1 MSDRQVDVTLKLID
15 QFTKPLQTSID
26 KLTAV
31 GREGD
36 KTRRQLNKI
45 GQSLEK
51 TGAKLTAAV
60 TMPIVGLGAASY
72 KTFES
77 VDKQLSLVKAT
88 MGDTAYA
95 TADLSGALQD
105 AAVQSIYSMEEGAS
119 ALVNYA
125 RQGFNAA
132 EAADMLTPALNLA
145 AGTATELDSVTSGL
159 GNTLKA
165 FGASS
170 EEATHYADMFTQAQ
184 AQANTNV
191 QGLFDAMA
199 IAGPIAKTVGWEF
212 EDIATLTGVFGDAS
226 IDASEGANAL
236 KTGLARL
243 AAPAKQGSE
252 AMKKLGINIFNA
264 DGTMKAMPEVIG
276 ELQKGFN
283 GLSEQESLAAAS
295 AIFGKNQM
303 SKWLALINGP
313 GVDGLQEMRDQISGA
328 SGNAQG
334 AADAMVTPLEKLSS
348 TFDVF
353 RYSVGNAIAE
363 AVIPFIE
370 KATELVDKFRQMS
383 PEQQQQ
389 IIKWAAMAAA
399 VGPVL
404 MGIGRMIKIFSTLFG
419 ALSKIRG
426 AFTALVKAGS
436 PIKALAAALGAPLG
450 IVVAVMAAIAAV
462 VVVVITHL
470 DQFKAAAARVMQV
483 VGPAIQNLMSAF
495 QSFGSAVSPILT
507 LIGDLVAN
515 ALCDAFVTAGTI
527 IANVINVIAAVI
539 QTLAPIVSA
548 IVSNVVAIINGD
560 WSSAWNTS
568 SGIVQGAVTLISSII
583 GGIAGI
589 IRGVITIIQGIM
601 NGDWSAVWNGMSGIV
616 TSVVGTITGA
626 LNGIIGIIN
635 GIISAAKKAGEA
647 LSSMGNGVSAG
658 GLHGVGRN
666 ASGTPNWR
674 GGWTTVGE
682 KGPELMNL
690 PRGTQI
696 VPHEASLNKA
706 ANSGSSISIAKLAD
720 TIVVREDAD
729 IERIGDAVVRK
740 LRVAGAMRGGYSFG
754 GDMA

>member
-1 MSDRQVDVTLKLID
+1 MSRVIDAVLRLKDEFTGPMSSAVNLMTSASKAGDKARKSLDNTGKSLQKLGKQLTTTVTL
-15 QFTKPLQTSID
+15 
-26 KLTAV
+26 
-31 GREGD
+31 
-36 KTRRQLNKI
+36 
-45 GQSLEK
+45 
-51 TGAKLTAAV
+51 
-60 TMPIVGLGAASY
+60 PIVGLGAVSY

-77 VDKQLSLVKAT
+77 VDKQLNLVKAT
-88 MGDTAYA
+88 MGESAYA
-95 TADLSGALQD
+95 TADLSTALQD
-105 AAVQSIYSMEEGAS
+105 AAVQSIFSMEEGAS

-145 AGTATELDSVTSGL
+145 AGTATDLDSVTSGL

-191 QGLFDAMA
+191 QGLFDAMS
-199 IAGPIAKTVGWEF
+199 IAGPIAKTVGWQF

-252 AMKKLGINIFNA
+252 AMKKLGIDIFNA
-264 DGTMKAMPEVIG
+264 DGSMKSMPEVIG
-276 ELQKGFN
+276 ELQKGFD

-313 GVDGLQEMRDQISGA
+313 GVDGLQEMRDSISGA
-328 SGNAQG
+328 SGNAQE
-334 AADAMVTPLEKLSS
+334 ASDAMVTPLEKLSS

-353 RYSVGNAIAE
+353 KFSVGE
-363 AVIPFIE
+363 ALAGAVVPFIE
-370 KATELVDKFRQMS
+370 KATELVDRFRQMS

-399 VGPVL
+399 AGPV
-404 MGIGRMIKIFSTLFG
+404 IGVFGKAISIGSKLFG
-419 ALSKIRG
+419 AFSKLKTVFTMVTQSGG
-426 AFTALVKAGS
+426 ALKAIIAAMAS
-436 PIKALAAALGAPLG
+436 PMG
-450 IVVAVMAAIAAV
+450 IVIAVIAAIVAIVA
-462 VVVVITHL
+462 VVITHF
-470 DQFKAAAARVMQV
+470 DQFKAAVSAAMEKIQPAVQRVQDAFSKLWGV
-483 VGPAIQNLMSAF
+483 VGPI
-495 QSFGSAVSPILT
+495 IK
-507 LIGDLVAN
+507 LIGDMMATV
-515 ALCDAFVTAGTI
+515 LCDAIQAAADTIGPILDGIASAINFIADVLQGVIDFVTA
-527 IANVINVIAAVI
+527 
-539 QTLAPIVSA
+539 
-548 IVSNVVAIINGD
+548 VVHGD
-560 WSSAWNTS
+560 WEGAWNALGNVATT
-568 SGIVQGAVTLISSII
+568 IMNALK
-583 GGIAGI
+583 
-589 IRGVITIIQGIM
+589 GVIDSIKGAIDGVI
-601 NGDWSAVWNGMSGIV
+601 SK
-616 TSVVGTITGA
+616 VGE
-626 LNGIIGIIN
+626 
-635 GIISAAKKAGEA
+635 AKKALESLGSGPA
-647 LSSMGNGVSAG
+647 VG

-666 ASGTPNWR
+666 ASGTTNWR

-682 KGPELMNL
+682 SGPELMNL

-696 VPHEASLNKA
+696 IPHEASLNRV
-706 ANSGSSISIAKLAD
+706 GGGGISIAKLAD
-720 TIVVREDAD
+720 QIVVREDAD

>member
-88 MGDTAYA
+88 MGESAYA
-95 TADLSGALQD
+95 TADLAGELEKAS
-105 AAVQSIYSMEEGAS
+105 VNSIFSMEEGAS

-132 EAADMLTPALNLA
+132 EAADMLAPALNLA
-145 AGTATELDSVTSGL
+145 AGTATDLDSVTSGL
-159 GNTLKA
+159 GNTMKA

-184 AQANTNV
+184 AQANTDV
-191 QGLFDAMA
+191 QGLFDAMS
-199 IAGPIAKTVGWEF
+199 IAGPMAKTVGWEF
-212 EDIATLTGVFGDAS
+212 ADIATLTGVFGDAS
-226 IDASEGANAL
+226 IEASEGANAL

-243 AAPAKQGSE
+243 AAPAKDGAK
-252 AMKKLGINIFNA
+252 AMKDLGINIFNS
-264 DGTMKAMPEVIG
+264 DGSMKAMPEVIG
-276 ELQKGFN
+276 ELQRGFD
-283 GLSEQESLAAAS
+283 GLSQKESLVAAE

-303 SKWLALINGP
+303 SKWLALIQGP
-313 GVDGLQEMRDQISGA
+313 GVDGLQEMRDSISGA
-328 SGNAQG
+328 SGNAQE
-334 AADAMVTPLEKLSS
+334 ASDAMVTPLEKLAS

-353 RYSVGNAIAE
+353 KYKVGE
-363 AVIPFIE
+363 ALADAVVPFIE
-370 KATELVDKFRQMS
+370 KATELVDRFRQMS

-389 IIKWAAMAAA
+389 IIKWAGMAAA
-399 VGPVL
+399 AGPVI
-404 MGIGRMIKIFSTLFG
+404 GIFGKAISIGSKLFG
-419 ALSKIRG
+419 AFSKLRTV
-426 AFTALVKAGS
+426 FTAVTQSGGALKAIIAAMAS
-436 PIKALAAALGAPLG
+436 PMG
-450 IVVAVMAAIAAV
+450 IVIAVIAAIAAIVAV
-462 VVVVITHL
+462 VVTHF
-470 DQFKAAAARVMQV
+470 DQFKAAVSAAMTTIQPAVQRLQDAFSKLWSV
-483 VGPAIQNLMSAF
+483 VGPIIKM
-495 QSFGSAVSPILT
+495 
-507 LIGDLVAN
+507 IGDIMATV
-515 ALCDAFVTAGTI
+515 LCDAIQSAADTI
-527 IANVINVIAAVI
+527 GPILDGIA
-539 QTLAPIVSA
+539 SA
-548 IVSNVVAIINGD
+548 IDFIATVLQGVVDFVVAVVHGD
-560 WSSAWNTS
+560 WEGAWSALGDVATAIMN
-568 SGIVQGAVTLISSII
+568 GLK
-583 GGIAGI
+583 
-589 IRGVITIIQGIM
+589 GVIDSVKGAIQGII
-601 NGDWSAVWNGMSGIV
+601 DKV
-616 TSVVGTITGA
+616 
-626 LNGIIGIIN
+626 
-635 GIISAAKKAGEA
+635 GEA
-647 LSSMGNGVSAG
+647 KRAMESLGSGPAVG

-666 ASGTPNWR
+666 ASGTTNWR

-682 KGPELMNL
+682 SGPELMNL

-696 VPHEASLNKA
+696 IPHEASLNRV
-706 ANSGSSISIAKLAD
+706 GGGGISIAKLAD
-720 TIVVREDAD
+720 QIVVREDAD

>member
-1 MSDRQVDVTLKLID
+1 MSRVIDAVLRLKDEFTGPMSSAVNLMTSASKAGDKARKSLDNTGKSLQKLGKQLTTTVTL
-15 QFTKPLQTSID
+15 
-26 KLTAV
+26 
-31 GREGD
+31 
-36 KTRRQLNKI
+36 
-45 GQSLEK
+45 
-51 TGAKLTAAV
+51 
-60 TMPIVGLGAASY
+60 PIVGLGAVSY

-77 VDKQLSLVKAT
+77 VDKQLNLVKAT
-88 MGDTAYA
+88 MGESAYA
-95 TADLSGALQD
+95 TADLSTALQD
-105 AAVQSIYSMEEGAS
+105 AAVQSIFSMEEGAS

-145 AGTATELDSVTSGL
+145 AGTATDLDSVTSGL

-191 QGLFDAMA
+191 QGLFDAMS
-199 IAGPIAKTVGWEF
+199 IAGPIAKTVGWQF

-252 AMKKLGINIFNA
+252 AMKKLGIDIFNA
-264 DGTMKAMPEVIG
+264 DGSMKSMPEVIG
-276 ELQKGFN
+276 ELQKGFD

-313 GVDGLQEMRDQISGA
+313 GVDGLQEMRDSISGA
-328 SGNAQG
+328 SGNAQE
-334 AADAMVTPLEKLSS
+334 ASDAMVTPLEKLSS

-353 RYSVGNAIAE
+353 KFSVGE
-363 AVIPFIE
+363 ALAGAVVPFIE
-370 KATELVDKFRQMS
+370 KATELVDRFRQMS

-399 VGPVL
+399 AGPV
-404 MGIGRMIKIFSTLFG
+404 IGVFGKAISIGSKLFG
-419 ALSKIRG
+419 AFSKLKTVFTMVTQSGG
-426 AFTALVKAGS
+426 ALKAIIAAMAS
-436 PIKALAAALGAPLG
+436 PMG
-450 IVVAVMAAIAAV
+450 IVIAVIAAIVAIVA
-462 VVVVITHL
+462 VVITHF
-470 DQFKAAAARVMQV
+470 DQFKAAVSAAMEKIQPAVQRVQDAFSKLWGV
-483 VGPAIQNLMSAF
+483 VGPI
-495 QSFGSAVSPILT
+495 IK
-507 LIGDLVAN
+507 LIGDMMATV
-515 ALCDAFVTAGTI
+515 LCDAIQAAADTIGPILDGIASAINFIADVLQGVIDFVTA
-527 IANVINVIAAVI
+527 
-539 QTLAPIVSA
+539 
-548 IVSNVVAIINGD
+548 VVHGD
-560 WSSAWNTS
+560 WEGAWNALGNVATT
-568 SGIVQGAVTLISSII
+568 IMNALK
-583 GGIAGI
+583 
-589 IRGVITIIQGIM
+589 GVIDSIKGAIDGVI
-601 NGDWSAVWNGMSGIV
+601 SK
-616 TSVVGTITGA
+616 VGE
-626 LNGIIGIIN
+626 
-635 GIISAAKKAGEA
+635 AKKALESLGSGPA
-647 LSSMGNGVSAG
+647 VG

-666 ASGTPNWR
+666 ASGTTNWC

-682 KGPELMNL
+682 SGPELMNL

-696 VPHEASLNKA
+696 IPHEASLNRV
-706 ANSGSSISIAKLAD
+706 GGGGISIAKLAD
-720 TIVVREDAD
+720 QIVVREDAD

>member
-1 MSDRQVDVTLKLID
+1 MSRVIDAVLRLKDEFTGPMSSAVNLMTSASKAGDKARKSLDNTGKSLQKLGKQLTTTVTL
-15 QFTKPLQTSID
+15 
-26 KLTAV
+26 
-31 GREGD
+31 
-36 KTRRQLNKI
+36 
-45 GQSLEK
+45 
-51 TGAKLTAAV
+51 
-60 TMPIVGLGAASY
+60 PIVGLGAVSY

-77 VDKQLSLVKAT
+77 VDKQLNLVKAT
-88 MGDTAYA
+88 MGESAYA
-95 TADLSGALQD
+95 TADLSTALQD
-105 AAVQSIYSMEEGAS
+105 AAVQSIFSMEEGAS

-145 AGTATELDSVTSGL
+145 AGTATDLDSVTSGL

-191 QGLFDAMA
+191 QGLFDAMS
-199 IAGPIAKTVGWEF
+199 IAGPIAKTVGWQF

-252 AMKKLGINIFNA
+252 AMKKLGIDIFNA
-264 DGTMKAMPEVIG
+264 DGSMKSMPEVIG
-276 ELQKGFN
+276 ELQKGFD

-313 GVDGLQEMRDQISGA
+313 GVDGLQEMRDSISGA
-328 SGNAQG
+328 SGNAQE
-334 AADAMVTPLEKLSS
+334 ASDAMVTPLEKLSS

-353 RYSVGNAIAE
+353 KFSVGE
-363 AVIPFIE
+363 ALAGAVVPFIE
-370 KATELVDKFRQMS
+370 KATELVDRFRQMS

-399 VGPVL
+399 AGPV
-404 MGIGRMIKIFSTLFG
+404 IGVFGKAISIGSKLFG
-419 ALSKIRG
+419 AFSKLKTVFTMVTQSGG
-426 AFTALVKAGS
+426 ALKAIIAAMAS
-436 PIKALAAALGAPLG
+436 PMG
-450 IVVAVMAAIAAV
+450 IVIAVIAAIVAIVA
-462 VVVVITHL
+462 VVITHF
-470 DQFKAAAARVMQV
+470 DQFKAAVSAAMTTIQPAVQRLQDAFSKLWGV
-483 VGPAIQNLMSAF
+483 VGPIIKM
-495 QSFGSAVSPILT
+495 
-507 LIGDLVAN
+507 IGDIMATV
-515 ALCDAFVTAGTI
+515 LCDAIQSAADTI
-527 IANVINVIAAVI
+527 GPILDGIA
-539 QTLAPIVSA
+539 SA
-548 IVSNVVAIINGD
+548 IDFIATVLQGVVDFVVAVVHGD
-560 WSSAWNTS
+560 WEGAWSALGDVATAIMN
-568 SGIVQGAVTLISSII
+568 GLK
-583 GGIAGI
+583 
-589 IRGVITIIQGIM
+589 GVIESVKGAIQGIV
-601 NGDWSAVWNGMSGIV
+601 DKV
-616 TSVVGTITGA
+616 
-626 LNGIIGIIN
+626 
-635 GIISAAKKAGEA
+635 GEA
-647 LSSMGNGVSAG
+647 KRAMESLGSGPAVG

-666 ASGTPNWR
+666 ASGTTNWR

-682 KGPELMNL
+682 SGTELMNL

-696 VPHEASLNKA
+696 IPHEASLNRV
-706 ANSGSSISIAKLAD
+706 GGGGISIAKLAD
-720 TIVVREDAD
+720 QIVVREDAD